1 VSGGEPVAAL
11 FADRRLVAAY
21 EELRSQALG
30 GWQRGPG
37 FALMLT
43 RGFRC
48 WMDACRQLL
57 DTASI
62 RLQAPDRPESLLPT
76 GLRSEVVILL
86 AGMLIHKASKGVA

>member
-1 VSGGEPVAAL
+1 MRGGEPVAGG

-21 EELRSQALG
+21 EELRCQVLG

-37 FALMLT
+37 LALMLT

-57 DTASI
+57 DTSSTSV
-62 RLQAPDRPESLLPT
+62 QAPDRPESLIPT
-76 GLRSEVVILL
+76 GLRGEVVILL
-86 AGMLIHKASKGVA
+86 ASMLLHRASKGVA